1 VAGLRRPPM
10 AEESLVVPD
19 IFQLRDGFRAVVIG
33 GVGGIGLPIVDLFAE
48 LGATVA
54 ATGVSAAEVAGCGP
68 KHPSRTALHVL
79 DVADDAAVDA
89 FAGEFDGV
97 DVLVNCAG
105 ILRRDAEYDRAVFRK
120 VIDVNLTGTFSTCL
134 AFRGALAAR
143 GGSIV
148 NIASM
153 NAYSG
158 LPRIPAYCA
167 SKAGVVMLTK
177 SLALAWAAD
186 GIRVNAIAPGFI
198 ETAINAEGR
207 KDLEHYRRIAAR
219 TAFGRWG
226 QPEEIAGAAVFLAM
240 PAAGYI
246 TGTVLA
252 VDGGFLAS

>member
-1 VAGLRRPPM
+1 MSRIDSF
-10 AEESLVVPD
+10 SLTD
-19 IFQLRDGFRAVVIG
+19 DFRAVVIG
-33 GVGGIGLPIVDLFAE
+33 GAGGIGRPIVELFAD

-54 ATGVSAAEVAGCGP
+54 ATAVNEGELAA
-68 KHPSRTALHVL
+68 SRLEGRDNVELHVL
-79 DVADDAAVDA
+79 DVSDDEAVDT
-89 FAGEFDGV
+89 FARRFKRIDA
-97 DVLVNCAG
+97 LINCAG
-105 ILRRDAEYDRAVFRK
+105 ILKRDAEYDRAVFRK
-120 VIDVNLTGTFSTCL
+120 VIDVNLTGTFSTCN
-134 AFRGALAAR
+134 AFHKALSAR

-153 NAYSG
+153 NAYKA

-177 SLALAWAAD
+177 ALALAWAED

-207 KDLEHYRRIAAR
+207 KDLEHYNRIAAR

-226 QPEEIAGAAVFLAM
+226 QPEEIAGAAAFLAM

-252 VDGGFLAS
+252 VDGGFLAG